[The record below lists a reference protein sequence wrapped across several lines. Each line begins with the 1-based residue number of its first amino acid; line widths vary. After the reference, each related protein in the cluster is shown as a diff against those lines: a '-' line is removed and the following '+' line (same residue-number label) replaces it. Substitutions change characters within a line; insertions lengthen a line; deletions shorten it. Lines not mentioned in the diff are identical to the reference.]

1 MPTLSPITRISGK
14 PGDVK
19 TMFVAGAVAGALA
32 CPAGTIGANDEIISV
47 ARFTTATFAPGTDLT
62 AEFSVTAADT
72 ISNVGGTSTA
82 GQLLLVTYAT
92 RNSRL

>member
-1 MPTLSPITRISGK
+1 MPTKSPITRISGK

-19 TMFVAGAVAGALA
+19 TMFVAGGVAGALA
-32 CPAGTIGANDEIISV
+32 CPAGTILADDEIISV
-47 ARFTTATFAPGTDLT
+47 ARFTTASFAPGTDLT
-62 AEFSVTAADT
+62 DEFTVTDDDEIDNT
-72 ISNVGGTSTA
+72 GGTSTA